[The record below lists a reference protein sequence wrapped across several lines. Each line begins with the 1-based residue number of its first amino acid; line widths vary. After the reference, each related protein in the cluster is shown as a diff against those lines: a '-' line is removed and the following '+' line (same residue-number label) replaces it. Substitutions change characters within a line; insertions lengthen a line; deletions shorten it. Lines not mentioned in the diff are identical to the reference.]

1 MKKTLNILFS
11 FALIFLIT
19 GQSKAKEN
27 YLEDLIKDKEIKV
40 IIYDGMSYDEAT
52 MHFESKMN
60 GYIDGY
66 GSYFFNKAY
75 NLGVDP
81 YMSLAIMM
89 HETGCKWTC
98 SYIARNCNNFGG
110 MKGAGCGSYQKFKT
124 KEEGIDSFLNNLKYN
139 YIDKGLTTPVAI
151 NTIYAENK
159 AWHVTINRYMEEL
172 KK

>member
-1 MKKTLNILFS
+1 MKKTLNILFF
-11 FALIFLIT
+11 FAIIFLIT
-19 GQSKAKEN
+19 GYSKAEEN

-40 IIYDGMSYDEAT
+40 VIYDGMSSFEAT
-52 MHFESKMN
+52 NHFESKMN
-60 GYIDGY
+60 GYLDGY
-66 GSYFFNKAY
+66 GAYFFNKAY

-110 MKGAGCGSYQKFKT
+110 MKGRGCGSYQRFNS
-124 KEEGIDSFLNNLKYN
+124 KEEGIDAFLSNLKYN
-139 YIDKGLTTPVAI
+139 YIDKGLTTPESI
-151 NTIYAENK
+151 NTKYAENK
-159 AWHVTINRYMEEL
+159 AWHITIKRYMEEL